1 MVWDDNF
8 KSFMLIVFFGFLFL
22 LGFIIY
28 WLFNL
33 FNKKEIKAKNCDCD
47 CHNEFMACDK
57 CLRDDY

>member
-1 MVWDDNF
+1 
-8 KSFMLIVFFGFLFL
+8 LFL

-33 FNKKEIKAKNCDCD
+33 FNKKKIKAKNCDCE

-57 CLRDDY
+57 CLKEDY